1 MRRLYE
7 SPDNPYIDAISLSS
21 SGALWK
27 HGALLWQRAKDDERE
42 SP

>member
-1 MRRLYE
+1 MRVVYE
-7 SPDNPYIDAISLSS
+7 STDNAYIDAISLSS

-27 HGALLWQRAKDDERE
+27 HGALLWQRAKIKGWE